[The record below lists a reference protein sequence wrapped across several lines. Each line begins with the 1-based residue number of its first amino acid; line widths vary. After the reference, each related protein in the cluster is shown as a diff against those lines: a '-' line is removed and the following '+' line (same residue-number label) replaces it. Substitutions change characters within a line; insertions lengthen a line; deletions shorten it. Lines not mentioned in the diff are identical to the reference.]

1 MIKISS
7 GIFIAE
13 DELVFKFSR
22 GGGPGGQNVNKVNTR
37 VTVLFDVVNSAS
49 FSDVQKEQ
57 ILKGLASR
65 ADKNGVIRVVSQ
77 RYRTQ
82 KANRRAVVER
92 LEELLKG
99 ALKKKPVRK
108 KTKVPEAA
116 KRERLERKKQR
127 SFLKKQR
134 AERSFELESVGERVK
149 STQYRRVFPAEGCR
163 RQLTGGRGEKLPS
176 LQRGVF

>member
-37 VTVLFDVVNSAS
+37 VTVLFDVANAAS
-49 FSDVQKEQ
+49 FSDVQKER
-57 ILKGLASR
+57 ILKGLTTR
-65 ADKNGVIRVVSQ
+65 ADKSGVIRVVSQ

-82 KANRRAVVER
+82 KANRRAAVER
-92 LEELLKG
+92 LEELLRG
-99 ALKKKPVRK
+99 ALKKKAVRK
-108 KTKVPEAA
+108 ETEVPEAA
-116 KRERLERKKQR
+116 KRERLEEKRQR

-134 AERSFELESVGERVK
+134 AEKSFE
-149 STQYRRVFPAEGCR
+149 F
-163 RQLTGGRGEKLPS
+163 
-176 LQRGVF
+176 